1 MVGEMAVLLHVSIAL
16 TSILFTIISYF
27 SPSKAKLWISYSLVG
42 LTLVS
47 GTYLVVSTH
56 ANLVSACITGV
67 IYLAIVSFA
76 LILAHRKLATE
87 NTKD

>member
-1 MVGEMAVLLHVSIAL
+1 MIVLFHVMIAL
-16 TSILFTIISYF
+16 AGIVLSTFSYF
-27 SPSKAKLWISYSLVG
+27 SPSKAKLRISYGLVG
-42 LTLVS
+42 LTFVS

-56 ANLVSACITGV
+56 ANLISACVTGV

-87 NTKD
+87 NTKNN